1 MPNTGQ
7 GALRLVSHFTLQVT
21 FLKDQA
27 AKSQTA
33 CWHIKETKE
42 MFKTGM
48 PAVSRHLIRKQRRGE
63 LVEQASLSASRAK
76 INVPTGESQSK
87 VDYHPGDSIDS
98 TSTTRRFDRTGHVL
112 CLGVML
118 NGRASRHTCH
128 IAERILF
135 QSEIFMSVEL
145 V

>member
-42 MFKTGM
+42 MFKSGI
-48 PAVSRHLIRKQRRGE
+48 PAVSRHLIRKQRHGE
-63 LVEQASLSASRAK
+63 LVEQVSLSAGRAK
-76 INVPTGESQSK
+76 INVPTGESQSE
-87 VDYHPGDSIDS
+87 VDYHPGDFIDS
-98 TSTTRRFDRTGHVL
+98 TCTTRRFDRTGHVL
-112 CLGVML
+112 RLGVRL
-118 NGRASRHTCH
+118 NGRASRHTCR
-128 IAERILF
+128 IAERILL